1 MISNFS
7 IQFIFINMFCKT
19 AIRSSK
25 LFVALIIVL
34 VSSCKTAQPTNESVK
49 VELDQPL
56 DTDKTLLWQVSGNDL
71 SSPSYLFGS
80 IHVISAEDFEV
91 GENVVKKLNQS
102 KRLVIEMDLDN
113 VNSLAVANASIL
125 PDNKTVK
132 DYLNDED
139 YLTLETFFAE
149 ELGTPLSLFKTAYA
163 RLKPFFLQQMIY
175 VRYLGNNTSSYEVEL
190 MDLIKEKN
198 GEIAGLETLEE
209 QLSFIDKMSSLEDQY
224 QSLIKAIHEDDEQKK
239 FLDTLI
245 MTYQSKDI
253 QKLYEM
259 TISQEDFKDITNTL
273 LDQRNLN
280 WIPKI
285 ESFMHKGTS
294 FIAVGA
300 GHLGGPIGLISLLR
314 KEGYKVEPI
323 SMD

>member
-1 MISNFS
+1 
-7 IQFIFINMFCKT
+7 MFCKP

-25 LFVALIIVL
+25 LFVAFIIVL
-34 VSSCKTAQPTNESVK
+34 VSSCKTAQKTNESVSI
-49 VELDQPL
+49 ELDKAI
-56 DTDKTLLWQVSGNDL
+56 DTDKTLLWQVSGHHLN
-71 SSPSYLFGS
+71 SPSYLFGS
-80 IHVISAEDFEV
+80 IHVISGEDFSI
-91 GENVVKKLNQS
+91 GNNVLKKLNQS
-102 KRLVIEMDLDN
+102 QRLVIEMDLDN
-113 VNSLAVANASIL
+113 VNSIAVAKASIL

-149 ELGTPLSLFKTAYA
+149 SLGTPLSLFKTAYA

-190 MDLIKEKN
+190 MDLMKDHN
-198 GEIAGLETLEE
+198 GEIVGLETLEE

-245 MTYQSKDI
+245 QTYQAKDI

-259 TISQEDFKDITNTL
+259 TVSQEDFKDITNTL
-273 LDQRNLN
+273 LDQRNIN

-285 ESFMHKGTS
+285 DSLMQKGTS

-300 GHLGGPIGLISLLR
+300 GHLGGPTGLISLLR
-314 KEGYKVEPI
+314 KEGYNVEPI

>member
-1 MISNFS
+1 
-7 IQFIFINMFCKT
+7 MFCKT

-91 GENVVKKLNQS
+91 GANVVKKLNQS
-102 KRLVIEMDLDN
+102 KCLVIEMDLDN

-190 MDLIKEKN
+190 MDLVKEKN